1 MTNYNVKT
9 LQGVSAFQADWDL
22 RMQQYSLVKKIE
34 LVPVVFNT
42 SVKFKL
48 DNFSFVYVD
57 NSKNIFLPVF
67 RFDFKVYDFLLTQ
80 QTDTDLCASLE
91 VKANYN
97 NSRTAKWEPF
107 IEPFNLDLRLKKSA
121 EGTSLHAAG
130 GLEGSSE
137 GLYMNVSE
145 ELLEAALNCLN
156 NANSV
161 IHMQDLEVTNEEEMT
176 IYDSQFLVRN
186 KTGYSIFVQT
196 VGDRV
201 GQKTRIKNMSEKFVN
216 FIINDEFSTRE
227 TANREVVLELG
238 SSCEEDAQDEPR
250 SQQLTFTVE
259 KVQQFEHLVNGHPIV
274 ITVKKER
281 LKRVAVISSKMLFVN
296 LTQQPVHYLLFG
308 QEGLLE
314 STAITNDQM
323 RFPIKFDKTQEFISL
338 GLGDARSS
346 KISLQDLVKKK
357 NQSFKIPLVCPQ
369 EKFNNLHLDVYHKR
383 NLVFFDFK
391 PSLRIVNRLPLE
403 LSFHATCRRMSEAGK
418 IKKTEFVEIF
428 KFDPYKDPTLL
439 AVQAARYRA
448 EIDLTKLL
456 RSDGS
461 KQVLMTDL
469 GNPLSKFTLDL
480 FHNRV
485 TSELQLFVKFALIN
499 ETGLHFDF
507 RAADSKTSR
516 KRQPLPDCAGS
527 EENLY
532 FLPDKKNNF
541 LFVQPTLQ
549 TFSGFPKPPEGL
561 DLDRAVKVDKNIAY
575 SINERLIA
583 TSDQKPIEFVFAF
596 IPAVL
601 ELAPKIF
608 TKTLTVAPKHIFIN
622 DTEFSLNVIQM
633 NSKPRSR
640 SQHHRHCRAQN
651 AHART
656 LALRE
661 KALLVPAR

>member
-250 SQQLTFTVE
+250 SQQLTFSVE

-640 SQHHRHCRAQN
+640 SQHHRHRRAQN
-651 AHART
+651 AHARA

>member
-250 SQQLTFTVE
+250 SQQLTFSVE